1 MPGLVACALFAVL
14 IFVPTT
20 PSRAL
25 NTSGWQWFKTDVHVH
40 SVVSGDGLPDIGI
53 ISQAARAKGYN
64 AMFITDHQAGSN
76 FPISTV
82 VANHVQFDDSFGTK
96 WKQDTYGSL
105 SATTSALVT
114 SPVKSG
120 TSSLHLKASSSTFG
134 ETLVAIKRG
143 PNLRSGD
150 LIFKVSIYPTTMSAG
165 SGLYVSVA
173 LGGDASVQAP
183 QGYTTQGGVI
193 SPGKSTILVWQC
205 GSARSPSTDPS
216 ARVLVSTLPSC
227 TLNTWNNYVINITQ
241 GTVTRNGGASSNVVG
256 VKDIPSGDM
265 PLDYNSTTW
274 IKMSAAASN
283 GGTAEGYFDA
293 LNLDASNPVPSGDEF
308 AFRNSAI
315 AAFDTG
321 TYKDFPSIEMGY
333 NRHAQRFNFAITSGQ
348 EYRDFFQCSDTLM
361 TKCTIDQGIEGIV
374 PTQQTGY
381 PAQLNHPNLPGGV
394 KLSEIQADSYQAFG
408 ADQMEVR
415 PDSGGVPPTTMV
427 DIWDTMLQGGLVL
440 VGTWSSDMHSVYTLD
455 DPVRGVATYLFAPSL
470 DFKALMRSL
479 FEGRAYLGRNT
490 FSGRV
495 IFNLSS
501 PSQDPYPARYPVYVS
516 DAATTANVHLN
527 ITNGIAGGSTVRW
540 LVNGSEIANEG
551 ASSSYNTVKSISLA
565 GSRTYV
571 RAELHNGSPPLNYIA
586 MTEPIFFMDVTGM
599 PSAMSFHIDGIDT
612 PNGEKYT
619 KLFTKGITSTNY
631 ASNILSLTLTNPVNS
646 LTEFEVATA
655 GQNPTQVKVNGALV
669 ATAASQSA
677 FDSATDSSWFYDST
691 AGVLHVKAKQ
701 VIGDTPVVVNLGP
714 ASADTAPPTKPTD
727 ITATAIS
734 STRVDL
740 SWTASTDNSGT
751 IDHYNIYRG
760 VGAATPTF
768 LQTVAAAPTSFSDLT
783 AAASTTY
790 TYCIVAFD
798 PAGNSSEPPPG
809 TACAPPVT
817 TPAGGG
823 GTTLTFTPV
832 ADAYVRSDQ
841 TTTNFGTSTSLR
853 IDGSPIIRSYLR
865 FNVTVSGTITQALL
879 KLTATSSGSG
889 YAVHGGVIDNAW
901 GETAITYGNAPAFMS
916 LAGDPAAGSFVS
928 GAVTSVD
935 VTPLVFGPSLGVVT
949 LVVDTTSTAA
959 MAFSSRE
966 AATTSARPQLVV
978 MTSGSGS
985 DTQAP
990 SVPTGVSA
998 SPVSSTQINVSWSA
1012 STDNSGTV
1020 SGYHI
1025 YDFGTLVGTVTSE
1038 TSFQQTGLAPNS
1050 SHAYTVDAFDP
1061 SGNTSAQS
1069 SPAVSASTPPDT
1081 QPPSKPG
1088 NVQASAP
1095 DSAHVNLSWTAATDD
1110 VGVTGYDIYRDST
1123 LLKTLSDGTAT
1134 SYGDGTVSASTSY
1147 TYCIVAFDAAGN
1159 HSETPPGT
1167 ACVSVVTPAASGG
1180 GMTLA
1185 FTPVADTYV
1194 RSDLPSSTFGSSTSL
1209 RVDTSPT
1216 IRSYLRFDVSGL
1228 SGKVTAVTLS
1238 LFANSSLSTG
1248 YDVAP
1253 VSDNTWDE
1261 ATLTYP
1267 GPSFGGVIG
1276 TSTPAFAG
1284 SWTNVA
1290 MATSVVPGNGLLS
1303 FALLGRST
1311 TALNLASREDATH
1324 RPQLLVTTG

>member
-1 MPGLVACALFAVL
+1 M
-14 IFVPTT
+14 
-20 PSRAL
+20 
-25 NTSGWQWFKTDVHVH
+25 
-40 SVVSGDGLPDIGI
+40 
-53 ISQAARAKGYN
+53 
-64 AMFITDHQAGSN
+64 
-76 FPISTV
+76 V

-315 AAFDTG
+315 AAFDTS
-321 TYKDFPSIEMGY
+321 TYKNFPSIEMGY
-333 NRHAQRFNFAITSGQ
+333 SRHAQRFNFGITSGQ
-348 EYRDFFQCSDTLM
+348 EYKDFFQCSDSLM

-394 KLSEIQADSYQAFG
+394 Q
-408 ADQMEVR
+408 
-415 PDSGGVPPTTMV
+415 PTTMV
-427 DIWDTMLQGGLVL
+427 DIWDTMLQRGLVL
-440 VGTWSSDMHSVYTLD
+440 IGTWSSDMHKTSTLD
-455 DPVRGVATYLFAPSL
+455 DPARGVATYLFAPSL
-470 DFKALMRSL
+470 DFKALMRAL
-479 FEGRAYLGRNT
+479 FEGRAYLGRNN

-495 IFNLSS
+495 SFNLSS
-501 PSQDPYPARYPVYVS
+501 SSQDPYPSRYPVYVS
-516 DAATTANVHLN
+516 GTATSASVHLN

-586 MTEPIFFMDVTGM
+586 MTEPIFFMDVAGM
-599 PSAMSFHIDGIDT
+599 PSGMSFHIDGIDT
-612 PNGEKYT
+612 PNGDKYT
-619 KLFTKGITSTNY
+619 KLFTRGITSTNY
-631 ASNILSLTLTNPVNS
+631 ASNILSLTLTNRVNS
-646 LTEFEVATA
+646 LTELEVATA
-655 GQNPTQVKVNGALV
+655 GQSPTQVKVNGV
-669 ATAASQSA
+669 TVTTAGSRSA

-691 AGVLHVKAKQ
+691 AAVLHVKTKQ
-701 VIGDTPVVVNLGP
+701 VVGDTPVVINFGP
-714 ASADTAPPTKPTD
+714 ASADTMPPTKPTNV
-727 ITATAIS
+727 TAAAIS
-734 STRVDL
+734 SNRVDL

-751 IDHYNIYRG
+751 IDHYDIYRG

-768 LQTVAAAPTSFSDLT
+768 LQAVAAAPTSFSDVT
-783 AAASTTY
+783 TAASTTY
-790 TYCIVAFD
+790 TYCVVAFD

-809 TACAPPVT
+809 SACASVT
-817 TPAGGG
+817 TPAEGG
-823 GTTLTFTPV
+823 GTTLTFSPV

-841 TTTNFGTSTSLR
+841 PTTNFGTSTSLR
-853 IDGSPIIRSYLR
+853 IDSSPAIRSYLR
-865 FNVTVSGTITQALL
+865 FNVSVSGTITQAVLR
-879 KLTATSSGSG
+879 LTSTSSGAG
-889 YAVHGGVIDNAW
+889 YNVHGGVADNSW
-901 GETAITYGNAPAFMS
+901 GETTITYSNSPSFSS
-916 LAGDPAAGSFVS
+916 LSGDPGSGSFTS

-935 VTPLVFGPSLGVVT
+935 VTPFVTGSGLVT
-949 LVVDTTSTAA
+949 LVIDTTSTTA

-966 AATTSARPQLVV
+966 AAATTRPQLVV
-978 MTSGSGS
+978 TTNGSGG

-998 SPVSSTQINVSWSA
+998 MAASSTQMNVSWSA

-1025 YDFGTLVGTVTSE
+1025 YDFGTLVGTVTSG
-1038 TSFQQTGLAPNS
+1038 TSFQHTGLAPNS

-1069 SPAVSASTPPDT
+1069 SPAFSAMTPPDT
-1081 QPPSKPG
+1081 QAPSKPG
-1088 NVQASAP
+1088 IVQASAP
-1095 DSAHVNLSWTAATDD
+1095 DSGHVNLTWTAATDD
-1110 VGVTGYDIYRDST
+1110 VGVTGYDIYRNSI
-1123 LLKTLSDGTAT
+1123 LLRTLSDGTAT
-1134 SYGDGTVSASTSY
+1134 SYTDGTVSASTSY
-1147 TYCIVAFDAAGN
+1147 AYCLIAFDAAGN

-1167 ACVSVVTPAASGG
+1167 ACVSVVTPAAGG
-1180 GMTLA
+1180 GGTTVT

-1194 RSDLPSSTFGSSTSL
+1194 DSSLPSSNFGSSTKL

-1216 IRSYLRFDVSGL
+1216 VRSYLRFNVTGL
-1228 SGKVTAVTLS
+1228 SGTATAVS
-1238 LFANSSLSTG
+1238 
-1248 YDVAP
+1248 
-1253 VSDNTWDE
+1253 
-1261 ATLTYP
+1261 
-1267 GPSFGGVIG
+1267 
-1276 TSTPAFAG
+1276 
-1284 SWTNVA
+1284 
-1290 MATSVVPGNGLLS
+1290 
-1303 FALLGRST
+1303 
-1311 TALNLASREDATH
+1311 LASREDATH
-1324 RPQLLVTTG
+1324 PPQLVVTTG